1 MKFRQIGHTTSQ
13 SFFPKTIIAWN
24 RLAFAE
30 ALSLA
35 VFRSNL
41 LEISVHPYRIIPYIL
56 GYKSHFFYLNI
67 GSKIECVLYV
77 GNTKMYKNFTVKNHC
92 LH

>member
-1 MKFRQIGHTTSQ
+1 MPDDTDLPDLHVTASTDG
-13 SFFPKTIIAWN
+13 A
-24 RLAFAE
+24 
-30 ALSLA
+30 
-35 VFRSNL
+35 NL
-41 LEISVHPYRIIPYIL
+41 LVQCHIPYIL

-77 GNTKMYKNFTVKNHC
+77 GNTKMYKFLTVKNHC